1 MVPNRIINKRKV
13 NEAMINMRWIADFQ
27 GALTFPVLIEYF
39 ELFQWLNRVE
49 LQFGVPDAHNW
60 RLSTSGQFTTKS
72 AYTAMFQGAIAFEP
86 AERVWRTWS
95 PSKCRFF
102 IWLVEHDMYWMAD
115 KLARR
120 GLDHLE
126 RCPLCD
132 QQAETINHLLVSCVF
147 ARQVWDGLLQPVGL
161 LELVPQPVDEV
172 FDEWW
177 RSSNM
182 RVHGHIRKGFNSLMV
197 LGAWVI

>member
-1 MVPNRIINKRKV
+1 
-13 NEAMINMRWIADFQ
+13 
-27 GALTFPVLIEYF
+27 
-39 ELFQWLNRVE
+39 
-49 LQFGVPDAHNW
+49 
-60 RLSTSGQFTTKS
+60 
-72 AYTAMFQGAIAFEP
+72 
-86 AERVWRTWS
+86 
-95 PSKCRFF
+95 
-102 IWLVEHDMYWMAD
+102 MAD

-120 GLDHLE
+120 GLDHPE

-182 RVHGHIRKGFNSLMV
+182 RVHGHIRKGFNSLVV
-197 LGAWVI
+197 LGAWVIWKHRNLCVFNGSAPSVPTALQMAREEALLWTVTGAKGMSLLQAVGTSGA